1 MIDVRDLRK
10 HYQVHRREPGMRAAL
25 RSLFRRRTETV
36 KAVDGITFHISPGE
50 RVGFLGP
57 NGAGKTTTLK
67 VLSGLLH
74 PTSGS
79 VAVGGHEPRLR
90 ASPFLRE
97 ITLVMGQ
104 KQQLLWDLPP
114 SDTFLLNRA
123 IYEIP
128 KAQYDETVAELTRLL
143 ELGPLLGKPTRQ
155 LSLGE
160 RMKCELAVALL
171 HRPRVLFLDEPTIG
185 LDVSMQATVRNFVRE
200 YNERFGA
207 TVLLT
212 SHYMDDVT
220 ALCPR
225 VIVIDHGR
233 LIYDGVLDDLVR
245 RVRPDKR
252 IVLRLAGP
260 VSRADLERLGRVV
273 EQKEASAILQISKD
287 ELQAA
292 VGAALSSLPLVDLT
306 IEDPPLEDV
315 MRDLF
320 AQAAGERAAVDGGDT
335 SITTRGAE
343 GAAVR
348 EAAAEEERP

>member
-1 MIDVRDLRK
+1 MIEVHDLRK
-10 HYQVHRREPGMRAAL
+10 HYKVHRRPPGMLAAL
-25 RSLFRRRTETV
+25 RSLVHRPTETV
-36 KAVDGITFHISPGE
+36 KAVDGIGFHIGAGE

-74 PTSGS
+74 PTEGS
-79 VAVGGHEPRLR
+79 VRVGGHEPRVR
-90 ASPFLRE
+90 APAFLRE

-114 SDTFLLNRA
+114 ADTFLLNRA
-123 IYEIP
+123 IYDIP

-143 ELGPLLGKPTRQ
+143 DLGELLGKPTRQ

-185 LDVSMQATVRNFVRE
+185 LDVSMQAAVRNFVRQ

-225 VIVIDHGR
+225 VLVIDHGH
-233 LIYDGVLDDLVR
+233 LIYDGALDALVR

-252 IVLRLAGP
+252 INLRLARP
-260 VSRADLERLGRVV
+260 VQRADLERLGRVV
-273 EQKEASAILQISKD
+273 EQREASAILQIGQDK
-287 ELQAA
+287 LQAA
-292 VGAALSSLPLVDLT
+292 VSGALANLPLVDLT
-306 IEDPPLEDV
+306 VEDPPLEEV

-320 AQAAGERAAVDGGDT
+320 AQGAKANGGANGEPPDTGTAKAEAVH
-335 SITTRGAE
+335 
-343 GAAVR
+343 
-348 EAAAEEERP
+348 EAAREEERP